1 VRKTFQFS
9 LVFIAFVPALLS
21 QFPIA
26 ESTAQREIRIY
37 LPSLRKASV
46 AVIQEGFV
54 DSGDGT
60 VTDTKRN
67 LMWQK
72 GDNGKEVAFEE
83 AREYCRSLRLG
94 GYADWR
100 LPKADE
106 RETAVVIQL
115 LMPRHSRDV
124 YASFD
129 LYWTSNPT
137 VLIPFNYYPAY
148 GKEVSKVYYAREGT
162 KAFVR
167 AVRSLGT
174 TTPNVGG

>member
-1 VRKTFQFS
+1 MRKAFQFS
-9 LVFIAFVPALLS
+9 LVFIAFVSALFS

-26 ESTAQREIRIY
+26 ESTAQKEIRIY
-37 LPSLRKASV
+37 LPSLRKVSV
-46 AVIQEGFV
+46 AVAQEGFV
-54 DSGDGT
+54 DNGDGT

-83 AREYCRSLRLG
+83 AREYSRSLRLG

-115 LMPRHSRDV
+115 MMPRHSRDV
-124 YASFD
+124 YAHFD

-148 GKEVSKVYYAREGT
+148 GKEVLRVYYAREGSR
-162 KAFVR
+162 AFVR
-167 AVRSLGT
+167 AVRSLGA
-174 TTPNVGG
+174 VKSGSGG